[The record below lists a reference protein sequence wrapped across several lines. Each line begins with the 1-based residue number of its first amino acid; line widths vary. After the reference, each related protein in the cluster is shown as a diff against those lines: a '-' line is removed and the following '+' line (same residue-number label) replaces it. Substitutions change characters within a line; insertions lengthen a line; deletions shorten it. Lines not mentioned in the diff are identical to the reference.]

1 MKTKMSRIAIAVQVV
16 LGLTACQ
23 SLQPGDTAALKIAP
37 MQSVRHGAPPADAM
51 YALGR
56 YYQGQMRDDKAMD
69 AYRSL
74 VEAYPDH
81 AEGRNA
87 LGMMLAAQGKYD
99 AAIAE
104 FEKAA
109 AEAPESAR
117 IRNNLGYAYLLRG
130 SFAQAVAVLET
141 AARLDPL
148 NPRVRENL
156 QTALASSGMES
167 PASPA
172 NPVAT
177 GEAVAVGT
185 TADVAT
191 VNAGAVPA
199 VAEAN
204 AAPVAV
210 EAKSSP
216 ALVEAKAVPPMV
228 EAKPVPPMTEAK
240 AAPAAVEAKAAPV
253 AVVSSMRLIPVAAN
267 MYLLSAAAQAPATTA
282 APAKVAPPAPEAAA
296 RVDAG
301 IAGKRVRI
309 EVSNGNG
316 ITGMA
321 RNTSLQLQGAGYAK
335 ARLTNEL
342 PYQLAATE
350 IQYRP
355 GFEPQAQEL
364 QSVLRP
370 GVRVVASTRLRF
382 DVQVRLALGRDAK
395 SPSELVA
402 RAPSPKTVE
411 RPGELAYNTI
421 AAAVSR

>member
-109 AEAPESAR
+109 ADAPESAR

-204 AAPVAV
+204 VAPVAV

-216 ALVEAKAVPPMV
+216 ALVEAKA
-228 EAKPVPPMTEAK
+228 VPPMTEAK

-301 IAGKRVRI
+301 IAGKRVRL

-321 RNTSLQLQGAGYAK
+321 RNTSLQLQDAGYAK